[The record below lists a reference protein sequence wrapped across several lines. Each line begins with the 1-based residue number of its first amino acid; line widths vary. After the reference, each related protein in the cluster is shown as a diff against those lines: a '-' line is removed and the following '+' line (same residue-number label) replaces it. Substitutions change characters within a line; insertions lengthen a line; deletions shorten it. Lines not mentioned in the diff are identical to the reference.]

1 MNDAMNLIDKLK
13 LHPNGIKLFLVLFY
27 AIGVT
32 AIYVPFTADFFISLT
47 PFALIMSFG
56 LLMIFHEKFDF
67 KTISIFSLIFAAGY
81 LVEVFGVNT
90 GLIFGNYKYGEALGI
105 KLLETPLIMGLN
117 WILMIYL
124 TASVLEKYQIPVW
137 IKILGSSAIMVS
149 YDLVLEQVAPKMNM
163 WSWQNNSIP
172 MQNYIAWFGIAV
184 IFHGLLKISK
194 IEIKNKLSITI
205 LICQILFFVA
215 LLYK

>member
-1 MNDAMNLIDKLK
+1 MNYPMNLIEKLK
-13 LHPNGIKLFLVLFY
+13 QHPNSIKLFLVLFY

-32 AIYVPFTADFFISLT
+32 AIYIPFTAKLFISLT
-47 PFALIMSFG
+47 PLALLLSFT
-56 LLMIFHEKFDF
+56 LLLLFHKNFDL
-67 KTISIFSLIFAAGY
+67 KTIGTFTLIFVAGY

-90 GLIFGNYKYGEALGI
+90 GLLFGNYKYGETLSI
-105 KLLETPLIMGLN
+105 KLLETPVIMGLN

-124 TASVLEKYQIPVW
+124 TASLIEKYQIP
-137 IKILGSSAIMVS
+137 ILLKIFVSSTIMVA
-149 YDLVLEQVAPKMNM
+149 YDLVLEQVAPKMDM
-163 WSWQNNSIP
+163 WSWQNSSVP
-172 MQNYIAWFGIAV
+172 LQNYIAWFGIAV

-194 IEIKNKLSITI
+194 IETKNKLSVTI

>member
-1 MNDAMNLIDKLK
+1 MNLIEKLK
-13 LHPNGIKLFLVLFY
+13 QHPNGIKQFLVLFY

-32 AIYVPFTADFFISLT
+32 AIYIPFTAKLFISLT
-47 PFALIMSFG
+47 PLALLLSFT
-56 LLMIFHEKFDF
+56 LLLVFHKNFDL
-67 KTISIFSLIFAAGY
+67 KTIGTFTLIFVAGY

-90 GLIFGNYKYGEALGI
+90 GLLFGNYKYGETLSI
-105 KLLETPLIMGLN
+105 KLLETPVIMGLN

-124 TASVLEKYQIPVW
+124 TASVIEKYQIP
-137 IKILGSSAIMVS
+137 ILLKIFVSSTIMVG
-149 YDLVLEQVAPKMNM
+149 YDLVLEQVAPKMDM
-163 WSWQNNSIP
+163 WSWQNNSVP
-172 MQNYIAWFGIAV
+172 LQNYIAWFGIAV

-194 IEIKNKLSITI
+194 IETKNKLSVTI

>member
-1 MNDAMNLIDKLK
+1 MNLIEKLK
-13 LHPNGIKLFLVLFY
+13 QHPNGIKLFLVLFY

-32 AIYVPFTADFFISLT
+32 AIYIPFTAGLFISLT
-47 PFALIMSFG
+47 PLALLLSFT
-56 LLMIFHEKFDF
+56 LLLVFHKNFNL
-67 KTISIFSLIFAAGY
+67 KTIGTFTLIFVAGY

-90 GLIFGNYKYGEALGI
+90 GLVFGNYKYGETLGI
-105 KLLETPLIMGLN
+105 QLLETPLIMGFN

-124 TASVLEKYQIPVW
+124 TASVIEKYKIPVLL
-137 IKILGSSAIMVS
+137 KILVSSTIMVG
-149 YDLVLEQVAPKMNM
+149 YDLVLEQVAPKMDM
-163 WSWQNNSIP
+163 WSWQNNSVP
-172 MQNYIAWFGIAV
+172 LQNYIAWFGITV

-194 IEIKNKLSITI
+194 IETKNKLSVTI

>member
-1 MNDAMNLIDKLK
+1 MNGAMNLIDKLK

-32 AIYVPFTADFFISLT
+32 AIYVPFTAGFFISLT

-90 GLIFGNYKYGEALGI
+90 GLIFGNYKYGETLGI
-105 KLLETPLIMGLN
+105 KLLETPLMMGLN

-124 TASVLEKYQIPVW
+124 TASVIEKYRIPVW
-137 IKILGSSAIMVS
+137 IKILASSAIMVS
-149 YDLVLEQVAPKMNM
+149 YDLVLEQVSPKMDM

-184 IFHGLLKISK
+184 IFHGLMKISK
-194 IEIKNKLSITI
+194 IETKNKLSITI

>member
-1 MNDAMNLIDKLK
+1 MNYAMNLIENLK
-13 LHPNGIKLFLVLFY
+13 KHPNGIKLFLVLFY
-27 AIGVT
+27 AVGVT
-32 AIYVPFTADFFISLT
+32 AIYMPFSANLFISLT
-47 PFALIMSFG
+47 PLALIMSFG

-67 KTISIFSLIFAAGY
+67 KTIGIFTLIFVAGY
-81 LVEVFGVNT
+81 FVEVLGVNT
-90 GLIFGNYKYGEALGI
+90 GLIFGNYKYGETLGI

-124 TASVLEKYQIPVW
+124 TASVVEKYQIPVLL
-137 IKILGSSAIMVS
+137 KILISSTIMVG
-149 YDLVLEQVAPKMNM
+149 YDLVLEQVAPQMDM
-163 WSWQNNSIP
+163 WNWQNSSIP
-172 MQNYIAWFGIAV
+172 MQNYLAWFGIAV

-194 IEIKNKLSITI
+194 TKTKNELSVTI